1 MLESRYS
8 TAAQYWR
15 GNGSEETASQRPA
28 TNLRRLPHKPPQPQN
43 FVEFLRS
50 SIVTNLS
57 FTTSLQLDRNTNIY
71 NAGSSRERSIYLVE
85 SGQVKTV
92 VFTRSG
98 KRCVLDIYGEGD
110 VFGELCLLT
119 PERMETAITMRP
131 SVLLSISMD
140 HACDALGTE
149 FWRIFAHYLTNQ
161 LLTLQDIVADFVTM
175 ESENRLA
182 AHLLR
187 LSRRR
192 GQVHPRGRMITAR
205 ITQEELA
212 EMIGTTR
219 SRVGCFLKR
228 FREIGLVE
236 LDPQNRLIVNER
248 RLSMFLNGAN

>member
-1 MLESRYS
+1 MFHPGYS
-8 TAAQYWR
+8 TAVAHRDGDESKYSTARRSITDQGYPTGKSTQAQHFT
-15 GNGSEETASQRPA
+15 EM
-28 TNLRRLPHKPPQPQN
+28 LH
-43 FVEFLRS
+43 S
-50 SIVTNLS
+50 SITANLHS
-57 FTTSLQLDRNTNIY
+57 ATTLRLDRNTNIY
-71 NAGSSRERSIYLVE
+71 NAGSSRERNIYLVE
-85 SGQVKTV
+85 VGQVKTV

-98 KRCVLDIYGEGD
+98 KRCILDVYGKGD
-110 VFGELCLLT
+110 VFGELCLLSR
-119 PERMETAITMRP
+119 ERMETAITMQP

-140 HACDALGTE
+140 KARDSFGNE

-187 LSRRR
+187 LSRRL
-192 GQVHPRGRMITAR
+192 GQVHPRGRLITAR

-228 FREIGLVE
+228 FREIGLIE
-236 LDPQNRLIVNER
+236 LDHQNRLIVKER
-248 RLSMFLNGAN
+248 PLSKFLSGLT